1 MNMKERDEPASTSS
15 PGAAE
20 RSAYGV
26 AMIALSLGSVG
37 SLALL
42 LNAGRRGTPKSLL
55 LVMAIWVISPFVTLF
70 VGNALSGRW
79 SASTRAALYATMVL
93 VALGSLIFYG
103 LDTMSH
109 IAGKPA
115 AVYVLVPPVSWLVIA
130 IAAAA
135 AFASDRRARRRLG
148 V

>member
-1 MNMKERDEPASTSS
+1 MNIKERDESPSTPSR
-15 PGAAE
+15 GAAE
-20 RSAYGV
+20 RSAYAV
-26 AMIALSLGSVG
+26 AMIVLSLGAVG

-55 LVMAIWVISPFVTLF
+55 LLMAIWVMSPFVTLF

-79 SASTRAALYATMVL
+79 SASTRATLYGTMVV
-93 VALGSLIFYG
+93 VALGSLSFYG

-115 AVYVLVPPVSWLVIA
+115 AIYVLVPPVSWLLIA

-135 AFASDRRARRRLG
+135 AFASDRRARRRLR